1 MTAIAKHY
9 QVLIVGAGPCGVT
22 AANLLG
28 SYGIRTLI
36 IDKEQAVVEIPR
48 AIGMC
53 EEGARI
59 VNALGLYDTII
70 SDMVPIDRVRFTT
83 KCKRTIFHSDMNNT
97 KNGYREQQTLY
108 QPLLEAQLRKGLSRY
123 DCVELRSGIECMQI
137 QQTDHGAA
145 AWLKELGGK
154 RHKISCDYVMAA
166 DGARST
172 IRKMSG
178 FGFAGKTYRQD
189 WLILDVAKD
198 PCPSSE
204 IEFFY
209 EAGRPGVTLPA
220 PFGKRRWEFELAAD
234 DSHTE
239 MLSDDMMRNLL
250 SPWGRAED
258 MEVERKAIYSFHA
271 RTAQRFQNGR
281 VFLMGDAAHITPPFA
296 GQGMMA
302 GMRDAYNLSWKIAS
316 VLQGK
321 LAPKFLESYHRER
334 RPQVHQ
340 IIAFARLVGSVILP
354 KRAATIALRDSMF
367 KAGEWLGLHSEK
379 KGLGLKKLPSHING
393 PLIHHYI
400 RSAISG
406 LGVEVPQYPLRDA
419 AGDYVLLDR
428 ELRGCFQLLSYRCNP
443 LQYLSA
449 NTLSR
454 WQRLGGGQVEIESSG
469 GASLKDVDD
478 SYRLLFK
485 NRPSV
490 IVVRP
495 DKMMVLRSKPKHLD
509 RDLNRYLDSISCSSA
524 VAAGYLH
531 GAY

>member
-1 MTAIAKHY
+1 MTTMDKHY

-36 IDKEQAVVEIPR
+36 IDKEQAVVDIPR

-59 VNALGLYDTII
+59 VNALGLYDTVMA
-70 SDMVPIDRVRFTT
+70 DMVPIDRVRFTT
-83 KCKRTIFHSDMNNT
+83 KCKRTIFHSDMNNK
-97 KNGYREQQTLY
+97 KNGYREQQTFY
-108 QPLLEAQLRKGLSRY
+108 QPQLETQLRDGLKRY
-123 DCVELRSGIECMQI
+123 DCVDMRSGVECMQI
-137 QQTDHGAA
+137 AQTDHGVC
-145 AWLKELGGK
+145 AWLKELDGQ
-154 RHKISCDYVMAA
+154 RHQISCDYVMAA
-166 DGARST
+166 DGARSN

-178 FGFAGKTYRQD
+178 FGFSGKTYQQD

-220 PFGKRRWEFELAAD
+220 PFGKRRWEFELGAD
-234 DSHTE
+234 DSHE
-239 MLSDDMMRNLL
+239 HMLSDDMMRDLL
-250 SPWGRAED
+250 SPWGRADD
-258 MEVERKAIYSFHA
+258 MAVERKAIYSFHA

-302 GMRDAYNLSWKIAS
+302 GMRDAYNLSWKMAA

-321 LAPKFLESYHRER
+321 LAPTYLASYHRER

-340 IIAFARLVGSVILP
+340 IIAFARMVGSIILP
-354 KRAATIALRDSMF
+354 KRSASIVLRDSLF
-367 KAGEWLGLHSEK
+367 KVGEWLGLHSEQ

-393 PLIHHYI
+393 PLIRHYLRNI
-400 RSAISG
+400 ISG
-406 LGVEVPQYPLRDA
+406 LGVEVPQYALRNA
-419 AGDYVLLDR
+419 AGAHVPLDG
-428 ELRGCFQLLSYRCNP
+428 ELNGRFQLLSYRCDALP
-443 LQYLSA
+443 YLSA

-454 WQRLGGGQVEIESSG
+454 WQALDGDQLAIESG
-469 GASLKDVDD
+469 DGATLKDTDND
-478 SYRLLFK
+478 YRQLFRH
-485 NRPSV
+485 RPSI

-495 DKMMVLRSKPKHLD
+495 DKIMVLRCKPKNLD
-509 RDLNRYLDSISCSSA
+509 RDLNRYLDSISCQPAKAS
-524 VAAGYLH
+524 GYLQ